1 MGDDKEDEMGIR
13 LKEEKPVFI
22 GENKRISID
31 ELGRDYPELYS
42 RAEKVE
48 RCGIIF
54 DYLENRFD
62 GRIFALMLG
71 SKFGMN
77 YISCYPILLR
87 EKGYSAP
94 IQIYRNKNKNLIH
107 IEAIEKLDKDL
118 LEEMVTEFVL
128 DVRLLPKD
136 NIIYI
141 STSDEER
148 YYELHGYVLDSLLKE
163 WKLKG
168 KLKGREKCISFL
180 HDPFSD
186 DSLRRFR

>member
-1 MGDDKEDEMGIR
+1 
-13 LKEEKPVFI
+13 
-22 GENKRISID
+22 
-31 ELGRDYPELYS
+31 
-42 RAEKVE
+42 
-48 RCGIIF
+48 
-54 DYLENRFD
+54 
-62 GRIFALMLG
+62 
-71 SKFGMN
+71 
-77 YISCYPILLR
+77 LLR

-128 DVRLLPKD
+128 DVRLLPKN

-148 YYELHGYVLDSLLKE
+148 YYELRGYVLDSLFRE

-168 KLKGREKCISFL
+168 KLKGMEKCISFL
-180 HDPFSD
+180 RDPFSD
-186 DSLRRFR
+186 DSLGRFR